1 MPPAEGDGMEINMK
15 IIKIGKPY
23 IQSGDGKSKLIFDI
37 GGGSENNL
45 NYNLYFEVD
54 DQFRDYLVTE
64 VADACVVC
72 LLLYAME
79 NNYDLECEAPV
90 SERLLYQLEEYL
102 IPAISKNIKCYHNI
116 RILAEASDIEFHGN
130 AVGTGLS
137 CGVDSF
143 YSILK
148 NLEHGN
154 SKLQLTHLCFFNAGA
169 TGMFGGEE
177 ARTVYLERSK
187 RFKKV
192 SRELGC
198 TYLACDS
205 NMNEFLHQEHERT
218 HIFRTLCIPLALQ
231 KLFSTYYFS
240 SSYEYADF
248 KFSDFDPAYYE
259 ILILPN
265 LSNQNVRFVEVGG
278 ETTRQGKVEFISK
291 YDITY
296 RELNVCISGIEN
308 CHDCRKCRR
317 TMLNLYIA
325 GKLDLYKKVFDVGWF
340 KKHKHYMFRWA
351 LMNFWR
357 VDMPEI
363 IKELKIRKE
372 LTIIDYLGAICCF
385 PFELGSQVIGK
396 LRFLKMKSQI

>member
-1 MPPAEGDGMEINMK
+1 MK
-15 IIKIGKPY
+15 CIKIGKPY
-23 IQSGDGKSKLIFDI
+23 IESKNGKSKLIFNIKD
-37 GGGSENNL
+37 ENTID
-45 NYNLYFEVD
+45 YNLYFEVD
-54 DQFRDYLVTE
+54 DQFKEYLVTE
-64 VADACVVC
+64 VSDASVVC

-79 NNYDLECEAPV
+79 NNFNIECETPV
-90 SERLLYQLEEYL
+90 SERLMYQLNEYL

-116 RILAEASDIEFHGN
+116 KILAKTNDIEFNGK

-143 YSILK
+143 YSVLK
-148 NLEHGN
+148 NLEHGK

-169 TGMFGGEE
+169 TGMFGGEA
-177 ARTVYLERSK
+177 ARNVYLERSK
-187 RFKKV
+187 RFERV
-192 SRELGC
+192 ANELGC
-198 TYLACDS
+198 TYIACDS

-240 SSYEYADF
+240 SSYEYSEF

-265 LSNQNVRFVEVGG
+265 LSNQNIRFVEVGG
-278 ETTRQGKVEFISK
+278 ETTRQGKVEYISK
-291 YDITY
+291 YDITH
-296 RELNVCISGIEN
+296 RELNVCISEIEN
-308 CHDCRKCRR
+308 CHECRKCRR

-325 GKLDLYKKVFDVGWF
+325 GKLDSYNRVFDVEWF
-340 KKHKHYMFRWA
+340 NNNKRYMFRWA

-363 IKELKIRKE
+363 IKNLKRNKE
-372 LTIIDYLGAICCF
+372 IGITDYLGAICCF
-385 PFELGSQVIGK
+385 PFEIGGQIIGK
-396 LRFLKMKSQI
+396 LKFLRMKKNI